1 MLTSY
6 NSITTN
12 PLTAG
17 TVEILKN
24 VSVKTRVVDL
34 YTFFAN
40 PDPDPAVLKMWI
52 RIQLKGQCHEIFY
65 HFLFHECCNSCA
77 ESDSTQA
84 NTARSRTLRRL
95 TLRDVDN

>member
-52 RIQLKGQCHEIFY
+52 SVTRFFIIFY
-65 HFLFHECCNSCA
+65 FMNA
-77 ESDSTQA
+77 VIP
-84 NTARSRTLRRL
+84 ARSRTPRRL